1 MRNKN
6 SKKNTKIYFN
16 NSCSICRFEINHYKK
31 LNNVID
37 WVDVTQNK
45 VAEKETSKEPSQ
57 LIRRLHAKHDGKIL
71 EGIDAFLLIWSQLPM
86 YKWLYNFIKL
96 PLIYHMSH
104 ILYEVLAFALY
115 LKNRN
120 QISNERSRN

>member
-1 MRNKN
+1 MCIRD
-6 SKKNTKIYFN
+6 
-16 NSCSICRFEINHYKK
+16 R

-71 EGIDAFLLIWSQLPM
+71 EGIDAFLLIWSQLPR

>member
-1 MRNKN
+1 MNFKITRANENKFE
-6 SKKNTKIYFN
+6 SGLRCFFEYKNLGIEEATSGN
-16 NSCSICRFEINHYKK
+16 VGA
-31 LNNVID
+31 NVI
-37 WVDVTQNK
+37 K
-45 VAEKETSKEPSQ
+45 AIEGK
-57 LIRRLHAKHDGKIL
+57 HANGEWHDGKIL
-71 EGIDAFLLIWSQLPM
+71 EGIDAFLLIWSQLPR